1 VNAEQS
7 SKSPTQKPTRRGFG
21 EGCYLWCHEQ
31 RVARDSAGVMA
42 TACVSEGDRGNL
54 GKPHRVVGCDD
65 RPDAREG
72 EAGHNGVAERLVVPT
87 RSV

>member
-1 VNAEQS
+1 M
-7 SKSPTQKPTRRGFG
+7 QKPTRLDFG
-21 EGCYLWCHEQ
+21 EGCHLWCHEQ
-31 RVARDSAGVMA
+31 RVTGDSAGVLA
-42 TACVSEGDRGNL
+42 TACVSEGDRRNL

-72 EAGHNGVAERLVVPT
+72 EAGHNGVAERLVVPM